1 MKNTF
6 EQLLAPVKELNE
18 LTLKSIEQIAAV
30 QVKAI
35 QENANISIN
44 SLKSSTEIKD
54 LDSLKDYLQAQIS
67 AAQTVSDS
75 AVEDAQEI
83 AKLTE
88 AYATD
93 VKKLVEKS
101 IPSS

>member
-1 MKNTF
+1 MDNTF
-6 EQLLAPVKELNE
+6 EKFLGPVKALNE
-18 LTLKSIEQIAAV
+18 LTLKSIEEISAL

-44 SLKSSTEIKD
+44 SLKSSAEIKD
-54 LDSLKDYLQAQIS
+54 LDSLKDYLQAQVS
-67 AAQTVSDS
+67 AAQNLSEN

-88 AYATD
+88 SYANG
-93 VKKLVEKS
+93 VKELVEKS
-101 IPSS
+101 VS